1 MIPSEGPA
9 PPVICGEN
17 TGQHLYTSLAGAEGG
32 CVLLNLHLSGAA
44 TTRSFSVKATQTLCS
59 SGPPD
64 GCLQW
69 FEGITG
75 TVRSFNSGGE
85 ATHLAGQQYT
95 VCVRRERGHCSV
107 CWSADIFQ
115 VSLQTNDGGQSGSR
129 GVSEHDKDCG
139 RLFIPDDTI
148 QPLYAGFQDYLEI
161 PQGRCV
167 GQGRDT
173 DSIDRYCGEV
183 LACSPTS
190 TGTETPSPTTVC
202 SSVTPFRLNFF
213 TDDFEQAIVED
224 GVPNDDTSRPQV
236 GFKMYYEQL
245 SC

>member
-1 MIPSEGPA
+1 MLE
-9 PPVICGEN
+9 
-17 TGQHLYTSLAGAEGG
+17 LSL
-32 CVLLNLHLSGAA
+32 
-44 TTRSFSVKATQTLCS
+44 
-59 SGPPD
+59 
-64 GCLQW
+64 
-69 FEGITG
+69 
-75 TVRSFNSGGE
+75 
-85 ATHLAGQQYT
+85 
-95 VCVRRERGHCSV
+95 
-107 CWSADIFQ
+107 Q

-224 GVPNDDTSRPQV
+224 GIPNDDSSRPQV
-236 GFKMYYEQL
+236 GFKMYYQQM

>member
-1 MIPSEGPA
+1 MLLDVAIGFA
-9 PPVICGEN
+9 GK
-17 TGQHLYTSLAGAEGG
+17 GGAGA
-32 CVLLNLHLSGAA
+32 
-44 TTRSFSVKATQTLCS
+44 
-59 SGPPD
+59 
-64 GCLQW
+64 
-69 FEGITG
+69 
-75 TVRSFNSGGE
+75 VRFG
-85 ATHLAGQQYT
+85 
-95 VCVRRERGHCSV
+95 V
-107 CWSADIFQ
+107 
-115 VSLQTNDGGQSGSR
+115 R

-202 SSVTPFRLNFF
+202 SSTGPTFHL
-213 TDDFEQAIVED
+213 
-224 GVPNDDTSRPQV
+224 PQLV
-236 GFKMYYEQL
+236 VHQTKLLHQCGKK
-245 SC
+245 